1 MRGISLSTS
10 YSVTEDGVLVAS
22 GFLRVVW
29 KQFITSNAT
38 NVKNQQYFSSD
49 ISIVL
54 EDLELMRY
62 LSRGKMKK
70 NILDD
75 NISTLEDPRNESYKL
90 HKELEVAETFNTK
103 ATQRRR
109 KLFGPL
115 IVSITIRGVGYLG
128 G

>member
-10 YSVTEDGVLVAS
+10 YSVTEDGVSVAS

-62 LSRGKMKK
+62 LSRRKMKK
-70 NILDD
+70 NIFDQ
-75 NISTLEDPRNESYKL
+75 NISTLEDPRNERYKL
-90 HKELEVAETFNTK
+90 HKELEVAETLTPKPHSFVESYFG
-103 ATQRRR
+103 RL
-109 KLFGPL
+109 LF
-115 IVSITIRGVGYLG
+115 R
-128 G
+128 